1 MFNEELILRVYL
13 WDFWMGPGL
22 NIFLRDKDAL
32 QILECSDSCN
42 EDLLQEEAV
51 YIVFVTWLLL
61 GCVIRHTFI
70 YHISLTN
77 FASLR
82 SSDTAMKTLLIF
94 IMAIN
99 YKYYNLKINYPCL
112 T

>member
-1 MFNEELILRVYL
+1 MFNEELILRAYS

-22 NIFLRDKDAL
+22 NIFLRDKDSL

-42 EDLLQEEAV
+42 EDLFQEAV

-61 GCVIRHTFI
+61 GCVVSHTFI
-70 YHISLTN
+70 YHVSLTN
-77 FASLR
+77 FTSLR

-99 YKYYNLKINYPCL
+99 YKYYNLKSNYPCP

>member
-1 MFNEELILRVYL
+1 MFNEELILRVFL
-13 WDFWMGPGL
+13 WDFWMGPGV

-42 EDLLQEEAV
+42 DDLLQEEAV
-51 YIVFVTWLLL
+51 YIVFITWLLL
-61 GCVIRHTFI
+61 GYVISHTLI
-70 YHISLTN
+70 YHLNLTN

-82 SSDTAMKTLLIF
+82 SSDIAIKPLLIF
-94 IMAIN
+94 IVNIN
-99 YKYYNLKINYPCL
+99 YKYYNLKMNYPCP